1 MANGQG
7 TSTIPQNFGP
17 GLSMYNLMEPA
28 AILGPDG
35 TVQMQVL
42 GVTQDLS
49 QALAWMM
56 QKTGRSV
63 ALNYILAVNMGG
75 LQTPGKPG

>member
-1 MANGQG
+1 MATGQG
-7 TSTIPQNFGP
+7 TPVVPINFGP

-42 GVTQDLS
+42 GVTQDI
-49 QALAWMM
+49 AAAFAWMM

-63 ALNYILAVNMGG
+63 ALNFVLAVNTGA
-75 LQTPGKPG
+75 LQTPPKQG